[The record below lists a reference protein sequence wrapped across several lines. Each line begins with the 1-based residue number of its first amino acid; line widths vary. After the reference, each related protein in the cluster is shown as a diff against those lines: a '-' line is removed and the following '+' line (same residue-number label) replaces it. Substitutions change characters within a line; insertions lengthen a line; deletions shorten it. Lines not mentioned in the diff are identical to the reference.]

1 MAAIGGDPGQRRDA
15 DQLADSR
22 VTLDEP
28 PAAVPVA
35 GAGADPAADPAADP
49 DADAAVADPDSLTA
63 AGSDADSINPP
74 VRDPARFAGPSPAS
88 MLRAATSSLGA
99 AATAAPGGSPE
110 TLHRVERAGGSL
122 ANRSV
127 ALMDE
132 RLPWF
137 RSLPAEQRSWVT
149 LVVQAGISGYV
160 VWARSPGLEYRITGE
175 VFGTAPRDLVRAVS
189 LRRTVELLRIAIMVA
204 EEDLPAL
211 ASGAAE
217 SIALRDSLL
226 RYSREVAFAAAS
238 VYAAAAETRG
248 AWDARV
254 EAAVVDGV
262 VRDEDFG
269 SLSSR
274 AAALDWD
281 PTADTLVV
289 AGAAP
294 AGDRAEAVAA
304 VAEWAASVS
313 RAAMAGVHGDRLVLV
328 LGGSEPPGPEIEAL
342 FGDGPVVRGRPG
354 AGLREA
360 ATSAADALAGLD
372 VAAAW
377 PGAPRTVDADDLLT
391 ERVLGGDQRAAARL
405 RSAVYGPIAASPAPL
420 LTTIEAYLA
429 AGGALEPTARS
440 LFVHPNTVRY
450 RLHRIADLTGRDP
463 WDPRDLLVLQTAV
476 ILGRLAGAP

>member
-1 MAAIGGDPGQRRDA
+1 MSAIANPSGQIGAGTEVAAASEPT
-15 DQLADSR
+15 DQL
-22 VTLDEP
+22 T
-28 PAAVPVA
+28 
-35 GAGADPAADPAADP
+35 
-49 DADAAVADPDSLTA
+49 
-63 AGSDADSINPP
+63 NPTRRLK
-74 VRDPARFAGPSPAS
+74 VQ
-88 MLRAATSSLGA
+88 
-99 AATAAPGGSPE
+99 ATAAPGVSAE
-110 TLHRVERAGGSL
+110 TLSRVEHAGGAL
-122 ANRSV
+122 ATRSV
-127 ALMDE
+127 AMMDQ

-149 LVVQAGISGYV
+149 LVAQAGISGYV
-160 VWARSPGLEYRITGE
+160 VWARSPRTEYRITGE
-175 VFGTAPRDLVRAVS
+175 VFGTAPRDLARAVS
-189 LRRTVELLRIAIMVA
+189 LRRTVELVRIAITVA

-211 ASGAAE
+211 ARDDAE
-217 SIALRDSLL
+217 AVALRDSLL

-262 VRDEDFG
+262 VRGEDFG

-289 AGAAP
+289 AGLAP
-294 AGDRAEAVAA
+294 AGDRADALAA
-304 VAEWAASVS
+304 VADWAKAAN
-313 RAAMAGVHGDRLVLV
+313 RAAMSGVHGDRLVLV
-328 LGGSEPPGPEIEAL
+328 LAGAEPPGPEIEAL

-360 ATSAADALAGLD
+360 VISAADALSGLD

-377 PGAPRTVDADDLLT
+377 PTAPRIIDADDLLT
-391 ERVLGGDQRAAARL
+391 ERVLAGDQRAAARL
-405 RSAVYGPIAASPAPL
+405 RSAVYAPLATAPAPL

-429 AGGALEPTARS
+429 AGGALEPTARN

-463 WDPRDLLVLQTAV
+463 WTPRDLLVLQMAV
-476 ILGRLAGAP
+476 ILGRLAGQE

>member
-1 MAAIGGDPGQRRDA
+1 MAAIGDPAGA
-15 DQLADSR
+15 
-22 VTLDEP
+22 
-28 PAAVPVA
+28 PAAPA
-35 GAGADPAADPAADP
+35 EDPAEVTAESADLAPN
-49 DADAAVADPDSLTA
+49 S
-63 AGSDADSINPP
+63 S
-74 VRDPARFAGPSPAS
+74 RFKGPTPAS

-99 AATAAPGGSPE
+99 ARTAAPGVSAE
-110 TLHRVERAGGSL
+110 TLNKVERAGGRL
-122 ANRSV
+122 ATRSV

-149 LVVQAGISGYV
+149 LVAQAGISGYV
-160 VWARSPGLEYRITGE
+160 IWARAPGTEYRITGE

-189 LRRTVELLRIAIMVA
+189 LRRTVELVRIAITVA

-211 ASGAAE
+211 AVDE
-217 SIALRDSLL
+217 REQIALRDSLL
-226 RYSREVAFAAAS
+226 RYSREIAFAAAS

-254 EAAVVDGV
+254 EAAVVDGI
-262 VRDEDFG
+262 VRGEDFG

-281 PTADTLVV
+281 PTADTLVI

-304 VAEWAASVS
+304 VADWANGVG
-313 RAAMAGVHGDRLVLV
+313 RAAMSGVHGDRLVLV
-328 LGGSEPPGPEIEAL
+328 LAGCEPPGPEIEDL
-342 FGDGPVVRGRPG
+342 FGEGPVVRGRPG

-360 ATSAADALAGLD
+360 VVSAADALSGLD

-377 PGAPRTVDADDLLT
+377 PGAPRTIDADDLLT

-405 RSAVYGPIAASPAPL
+405 RAAVYAPIASSPSPL

-429 AGGALEPTARS
+429 TGGALEPTARN

-463 WDPRDLLVLQTAV
+463 WAPRDLLVLQAAV
-476 ILGRLAGAP
+476 ILGRLTQKP

>member
-1 MAAIGGDPGQRRDA
+1 MAAIG
-15 DQLADSR
+15 
-22 VTLDEP
+22 
-28 PAAVPVA
+28 
-35 GAGADPAADPAADP
+35 DPAEPGAATPVRSAEPSDPAESP
-49 DADAAVADPDSLTA
+49 DLTQ
-63 AGSDADSINPP
+63 N
-74 VRDPARFAGPSPAS
+74 VARFKGPTPAS
-88 MLRAATSSLGA
+88 MLRAASSSLGA
-99 AATAAPGGSPE
+99 ARTAAPGVSPE
-110 TLHRVERAGGSL
+110 TLNKVERAGGSL
-122 ANRSV
+122 ATRSV

-149 LVVQAGISGYV
+149 LVAQAGISGYV
-160 VWARSPGLEYRITGE
+160 IWARAPGTEYRITGQ

-189 LRRTVELLRIAIMVA
+189 LRRTVELVRIAITVA

-211 ASGAAE
+211 AVDE
-217 SIALRDSLL
+217 KEQIALRDSLL
-226 RYSREVAFAAAS
+226 RYSREIAFAAAS

-254 EAAVVDGV
+254 EAAVVDGI
-262 VRDEDFG
+262 VRGEDFG

-281 PTADTLVV
+281 PTADTLVI

-294 AGDRAEAVAA
+294 TGDRAEAVAA
-304 VAEWAASVS
+304 VAEWASAAG
-313 RAAMAGVHGDRLVLV
+313 RAAMSGVHGDRLVLV
-328 LGGSEPPGPEIEAL
+328 LGGSDPPGPEIEGL

-354 AGLREA
+354 TGLREA
-360 ATSAADALAGLD
+360 VVSAADALAGLD

-377 PGAPRTVDADDLLT
+377 PGAPRTIDADDLLT

-405 RSAVYGPIAASPAPL
+405 RAAVYAPLAAAPSPL

-429 AGGALEPTARS
+429 TGGALEPTARN

-463 WDPRDLLVLQTAV
+463 WEPRDLLVLQAAV
-476 ILGRLAGAP
+476 ILGRLAQTP

>member
-1 MAAIGGDPGQRRDA
+1 MAATGEPKEPAPAARVHPGKPSDPGELSNR
-15 DQLADSR
+15 
-22 VTLDEP
+22 DEP
-28 PAAVPVA
+28 
-35 GAGADPAADPAADP
+35 ADLAPNA
-49 DADAAVADPDSLTA
+49 S
-63 AGSDADSINPP
+63 
-74 VRDPARFAGPSPAS
+74 RFKGPTPAS

-99 AATAAPGGSPE
+99 ARTAAPGVSAE
-110 TLHRVERAGGSL
+110 TLNRVERAGGSL
-122 ANRSV
+122 ATRSV

-149 LVVQAGISGYV
+149 LVAQAGISGYV
-160 VWARSPGLEYRITGE
+160 IWARAPGTEYRITGE

-189 LRRTVELLRIAIMVA
+189 LRRTVELVRIAILVA
-204 EEDLPAL
+204 EEDLPEL
-211 ASGAAE
+211 AVDEAE
-217 SIALRDSLL
+217 QIALRDSLL
-226 RYSREVAFAAAS
+226 RYSREIAFAAAS

-254 EAAVVDGV
+254 EAAVVDGI
-262 VRDEDFG
+262 VRGEDFG

-281 PTADTLVV
+281 PTADTLVI
-289 AGAAP
+289 AGTAP
-294 AGDRAEAVAA
+294 AGDRSDAVAA
-304 VAEWAASVS
+304 VADWASGAG
-313 RAAMAGVHGDRLVLV
+313 RAAMSGVHGDRLVLV
-328 LGGSEPPGPEIEAL
+328 LAGSDPPGPEIETL

-354 AGLREA
+354 TGLREA
-360 ATSAADALAGLD
+360 VVSAADALAGLD

-377 PGAPRTVDADDLLT
+377 PGAPRTIDADDLLT

-405 RSAVYGPIAASPAPL
+405 RAAVYAPIASAPSPL

-429 AGGALEPTARS
+429 TGGALEPTARN

-463 WDPRDLLVLQTAV
+463 WEPRDLLVLQAAV
-476 ILGRLAGAP
+476 ILGRLAQTP

>member
-1 MAAIGGDPGQRRDA
+1 LLAHRLFAARPADHGSVGGRLVDMAAIGDPVGF
-15 DQLADSR
+15 
-22 VTLDEP
+22 
-28 PAAVPVA
+28 
-35 GAGADPAADPAADP
+35 AADRRSPEAGGPGAQDLSR
-49 DADAAVADPDSLTA
+49 DSGSGRE
-63 AGSDADSINPP
+63 AG
-74 VRDPARFAGPSPAS
+74 RLAGPTPSS
-88 MLRAATSSLGA
+88 VLRAATSSLA
-99 AATAAPGGSPE
+99 STKTWAPGVSAE
-110 TLHRVERAGGSL
+110 TLNRVERAGSAL
-122 ANRSV
+122 ATRSV

-149 LVVQAGISGYV
+149 LVAQAGISGYV
-160 VWARSPGLEYRITGE
+160 VWARSPGMEYRITGE
-175 VFGTAPRDLVRAVS
+175 VFGSAPRDLVRAVS
-189 LRRTVELLRIAIMVA
+189 LRRTVELVRIAITVA
-204 EEDLPAL
+204 EEDLPSL
-211 ASGAAE
+211 AVDATE

-281 PTADTLVV
+281 PTADTLVI

-294 AGDRAEAVAA
+294 TGDRADAVAA
-304 VAEWAASVS
+304 VAEWASSAG
-313 RAAMAGVHGDRLVLV
+313 RAALSGVHGDRLVLV
-328 LGGSEPPGPEIEAL
+328 LAGSEPPGEEIEAL

-354 AGLREA
+354 DGLREA
-360 ATSAADALAGLD
+360 SISAADALAGLD

-377 PGAPRTVDADDLLT
+377 PGAPRTIDADDLLT

-405 RSAVYGPIAASPAPL
+405 RAAVYAPIAAAPSPL
-420 LTTIEAYLA
+420 LETIEAYLA
-429 AGGALEPTARS
+429 TGGALEPTARN

-463 WDPRDLLVLQTAV
+463 WQPRDLLVLQTAV
-476 ILGRLAGAP
+476 ILGRLGPKPAKRPSTA

>member
-1 MAAIGGDPGQRRDA
+1 MVMSAAA
-15 DQLADSR
+15 ES
-22 VTLDEP
+22 P
-28 PAAVPVA
+28 PPETVA
-35 GAGADPAADPAADP
+35 GNA
-49 DADAAVADPDSLTA
+49 L
-63 AGSDADSINPP
+63 P
-74 VRDPARFAGPSPAS
+74 VDPARFAGPTPSS
-88 MLRAATSSLGA
+88 MVRAARASLAGNLSWA
-99 AATAAPGGSPE
+99 RGVSAD
-110 TLHRVERAGGSL
+110 TLDRVERAGSAL
-122 ANRSV
+122 ATRSV

-149 LVVQAGISGYV
+149 LVAQAGISGYV
-160 VWARSPGLEYRITGE
+160 VWARSPGSEYRITGE
-175 VFGTAPRDLVRAVS
+175 VFGNAPRELVRAVS
-189 LRRTVELLRIAIMVA
+189 LRRTVELVRIAIIVA

-211 ASGAAE
+211 AADEAE
-217 SIALRDSLL
+217 TIALRDSLL
-226 RYSREVAFAAAS
+226 RYSREIAFAAAS

-262 VRDEDFG
+262 VRGEDFG

-281 PTADTLVV
+281 ATADTLVI
-289 AGAAP
+289 AGTAP

-304 VAEWAASVS
+304 VAEWAKSTG

-328 LGGSEPPGPEIEAL
+328 LAGGQPPGPEVESL
-342 FGDGPVVRGRPG
+342 FGDGPVVRGRPAG
-354 AGLREA
+354 GLRD
-360 ATSAADALAGLD
+360 ATVSAADALAGLD

-377 PGAPRTVDADDLLT
+377 PGAPRTIDADDLLT

-405 RSAVYGPIAASPAPL
+405 RAAVYAPLAAAPAPL
-420 LTTIEAYLA
+420 LSTIEAYLA
-429 AGGALEPTARS
+429 SGGALEPTART

-463 WDPRDLLVLQTAV
+463 WEPRDLLVLQTAV
-476 ILGRLAGAP
+476 ILGRLAQHP